1 MSDKLRKVD
10 YFHVM
15 IPNKAGQ
22 ASKIAAG
29 LAAEGVNLLA
39 FSGFPSGRQTQLDL
53 MPEDSGK
60 LKRAAK
66 RLGLRLSVRKSGF
79 LYQGDDRVGAMT
91 RLFDKLAAA
100 RINLIAVDAV
110 TSGKGRFGAIF
121 WVKPQAVAKT
131 AKLLGAK

>member
-1 MSDKLRKVD
+1 MSDKLCKVD

-15 IPNKAGQ
+15 IPNRAGQ
-22 ASKIAAG
+22 AAKIAAG
-29 LAAEGVNLLA
+29 LAAAGVNLLA
-39 FSGFPSGRQTQLDL
+39 FSGFPSGRKTQLDL

-66 RLGLRLSVRKSGF
+66 KLGLKLSAKKSGF
-79 LYQGDDRVGAMT
+79 LYQSDDRVGAMT

-100 RINLIAVDAV
+100 KISLIAVDAV

-121 WVKPQAVAKT
+121 WVKQEAVAKT
-131 AKLLGAK
+131 ARLLGAK